1 MLSIED
7 SKTRWEF
14 FQKHQW
20 VSPEF
25 SDSPVFHSWQ
35 RCVKQMNAYDWSRPH
50 IASGFTLASLKRR
63 TERVINCAV
72 TVVEDTYDL
81 LREEKLL
88 LLVTDDNG
96 CVMFTIGHPELESKM
111 EALGIKVGCFLSED
125 KIGTNAVSF
134 AIDTNMP
141 CEVFAGDHFKRELH
155 DIASAAAPVID
166 TFGKLRGTIMLV
178 RHAGEYM
185 RENLAIASSCAKEV
199 SLQLHIQNEQEN
211 MNRLQSAHS
220 AALEYMD
227 DGIISWDGENLISYI
242 SHQTEKLLSV
252 HGNDLLERDIF
263 TVIRFAPNIL
273 SSIKQGEMVRRRQTT
288 FEIDGRFIEAIV
300 TYRCISDGIHLLF
313 IHPLDKFREMIQ
325 QQVVGSA
332 KYTFDSLPVVSQQ
345 MKHVIKVARR
355 ALKTQAPIL
364 ITGEEGVGKTGLA
377 MAIHN
382 ESAYGEGPFITL
394 NCRST
399 NPHQLLRDVLGSDE
413 GEGQLSKF
421 ELAQNG
427 TLYVEN
433 IELLGPE
440 LQAALLKLLKTGLV
454 SRSDSQ
460 RLISVKF
467 QLITSTTVN
476 IGDQVS
482 QGSFSRQLY
491 YDISA
496 NELHVPPIRKR
507 KEDIEHMILKL
518 LSNYEQRHH
527 VAIEV
532 DKKVKEALLNF
543 HWSGNNSELRNHIER
558 ILLNRSSNYIE
569 LEDIPDEIRLYSP
582 QESVVTISVM
592 TLEDVEKQA
601 IIEAWRVYGGRM
613 QEMAKA
619 LDIGRTTLWRKV
631 KKYQLVDMMES
642 D

>member
-1 MLSIED
+1 MPSIED

-25 SDSPVFHSWQ
+25 SLSPVFRSWQ
-35 RCVKQMNAYDWSRPH
+35 RCVKQMSAYDWSRPH
-50 IASGFTLASLKRR
+50 IASGFTLASMKRR
-63 TERVINCAV
+63 TERIINCAV
-72 TVVEDTYDL
+72 TVAEDTYDL
-81 LREEKLL
+81 LRDEKLL

-96 CVMFTIGHPELESKM
+96 CVMFTIGHHELESKM

-134 AIDTNMP
+134 TIDTNMP
-141 CEVFAGDHFKRELH
+141 SEVFAGDHFKRELH
-155 DIASAAAPVID
+155 EIATVAAPIID
-166 TFGKLRGTIMLV
+166 TYGKLRGTIMLV
-178 RHAGEYM
+178 RNAEDYN
-185 RENLAIASSCAKEV
+185 RENLVIASSCAKEV
-199 SLQLHIQNEQEN
+199 SLQLHIQSEQEN

-220 AALEYMD
+220 AALDYMD
-227 DGIISWDGENLISYI
+227 DGIISWDGDNLISYT
-242 SHQTEKLLSV
+242 SHQAEKLLNV
-252 HGNDLLERDIF
+252 HSNDLLDRDIF
-263 TVIRFAPNIL
+263 KVIRFAPNIIN
-273 SSIKQGEMVRRRQTT
+273 SIQQGEMVRRKQTT
-288 FEIDGRFIEAIV
+288 FEVDGRFIEAIV
-300 TYRCISDGIHLLF
+300 TYRCMSDGTHLLF
-313 IHPLDKFREMIQ
+313 IHPVDKFHELAQ
-325 QQVVGSA
+325 QRVVGNA
-332 KYTFDSLPVVSQQ
+332 KYTFDSLPFVSKQ
-345 MKHVIKVARR
+345 MKHVMKVARR
-355 ALKTQAPIL
+355 AIKTQAPIL
-364 ITGEEGVGKTGLA
+364 ITGEEGVGKTELA

-382 ESAYGEGPFITL
+382 ESEYQAGPFITL

-399 NPHQLLRDVLGSDE
+399 NPYQLLRDVLGFDE

-433 IELLGPE
+433 IEHLGTE
-440 LQAALLKLLKTGLV
+440 LQAAILKLLKTGLV

-460 RLISVKF
+460 RLITVKF
-467 QLITSTTVN
+467 QLITSTTAN
-476 IGDQVS
+476 IGEHVS

-518 LSNYEQRHH
+518 VSNYEQRHN
-527 VAIEV
+527 VAIEH
-532 DKKVKEALLNF
+532 DKEVMDVLLNF
-543 HWSGNNSELRNHIER
+543 HWSGNNSELRNLIER
-558 ILLNRSSNYIE
+558 ILLNRSSNLVE

-582 QESVVTISVM
+582 QESVAAASVM
-592 TLEDVEKQA
+592 TLDEVEKQA
-601 IIEAWRVYGGRM
+601 IIQAWKVFDGRM

-619 LDIGRTTLWRKV
+619 LNIGRTTLWRKV
-631 KKYQLVDMMES
+631 KKYELVDMMEL